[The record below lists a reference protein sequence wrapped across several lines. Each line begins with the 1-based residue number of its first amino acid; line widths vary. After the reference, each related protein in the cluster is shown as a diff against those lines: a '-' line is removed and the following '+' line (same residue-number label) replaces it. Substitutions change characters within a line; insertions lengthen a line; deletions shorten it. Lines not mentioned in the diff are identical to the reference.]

1 MDVPM
6 SSPSFPTTQWSLI
19 ISSASDSGPQA
30 HEALS
35 ELCRVYWLPVY
46 SSIRHHTASAE
57 EAQDLTQDF
66 FLQLLNRTILKS
78 ADPSAGRFRSYL
90 AVCLKHFLADK
101 ADRKSAQKRGGG
113 IAFLPLDAADA
124 ELHYASLKD
133 YETPER
139 IFDRQWALIA
149 VTRACEQLEEA
160 LTREGRAETYRHLK
174 AFLPGGAEPSPAAA
188 VAANLGISEG
198 AVKVAIHRLRRRY
211 GDILRANVC
220 HTLTDPNEVD
230 DEIRFLLDCLS
241 A

>member
-1 MDVPM
+1 MDVRM
-6 SSPSFPTTQWSLI
+6 SGPLFPTTQWSLI
-19 ISSASDSGPQA
+19 ISSSSDSGPQA

-46 SSIRHHTASAE
+46 SSIRRQTANAE

-90 AVCLKHFLADK
+90 AACLKHFLADA
-101 ADRKSAQKRGGG
+101 ADRKNAQKRGGG
-113 IAFLPLDAADA
+113 MAFLPLDAAGA
-124 ELHYASLKD
+124 ELRYAGLKD

-139 IFDRQWALIA
+139 IFDREWALVA

-160 LTREGRAETYRHLK
+160 LTREGRAESFRHLK

-188 VAANLGISEG
+188 VAANLGMTEG

-211 GDILRANVC
+211 GDILRANVR
-220 HTLTDPNEVD
+220 HTLADPGDID
-230 DEIRFLLDCLS
+230 DEIRFLLNCLS